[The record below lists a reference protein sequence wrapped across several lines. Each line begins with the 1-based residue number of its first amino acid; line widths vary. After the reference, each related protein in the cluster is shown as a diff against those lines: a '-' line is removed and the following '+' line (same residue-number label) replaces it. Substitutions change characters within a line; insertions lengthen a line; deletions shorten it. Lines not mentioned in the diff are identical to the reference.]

1 MRGSGSRRVECNA
14 RCHTEV
20 WPPVPPGFSFD
31 STVVINLTWCSV
43 IYFTCQD
50 LAILQ
55 RQELPD
61 QEHRV
66 VRIMVGSLKV
76 KMKQKSE
83 KDVLESIK
91 RFKSYVQSN
100 MSKGGVPAWVSQEV
114 ES

>member
-1 MRGSGSRRVECNA
+1 MKEKYKHQES
-14 RCHTEV
+14 TEE
-20 WPPVPPGFSFD
+20 
-31 STVVINLTWCSV
+31 
-43 IYFTCQD
+43 Q
-50 LAILQ
+50 
-55 RQELPD
+55 
-61 QEHRV
+61 HRV